1 MNELE
6 VMRNDRSIDYESRGR
21 MFESCRVYS
30 FYFNNCNSLEKEKD
44 KSKCLSFLLC
54 VPRVCQL
61 PKRCVFSAEK
71 HFSEFACGFFLHIRQ
86 NVAVSV

>member
-21 MFESCRVYS
+21 KFESFRVH
-30 FYFNNCNSLEKEKD
+30 FIYFNNCNSLENEKD

-61 PKRCVFSAEK
+61 PKKCAILAEK
-71 HFSEFACGFFLHIRQ
+71 HFSEFACGFFLHIGQ

>member
-6 VMRNDRSIDYESRGR
+6 VMRNDSSIDYESRGQK
-21 MFESCRVYS
+21 FESSRVYS
-30 FYFNNCNSLEKEKD
+30 IYLNNCNNLENEKD
-44 KSKCLSFLLC
+44 KSKYLSFLLC

-71 HFSEFACGFFLHIRQ
+71 HFSEFACGFFLHIGQ